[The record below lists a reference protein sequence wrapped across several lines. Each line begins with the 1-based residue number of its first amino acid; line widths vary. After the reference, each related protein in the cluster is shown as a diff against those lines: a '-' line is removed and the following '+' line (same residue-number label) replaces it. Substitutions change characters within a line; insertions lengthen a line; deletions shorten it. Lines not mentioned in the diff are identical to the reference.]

1 MTRLYNPI
9 DVWKERVFSGFKTN
23 ETIHPLFMAKKESAQ
38 MLHHPEEHSILDF
51 RRTFFKVL

>member
-1 MTRLYNPI
+1 MTRPSNPI

-23 ETIHPLFMAKKESAQ
+23 ETILPLFLAKKESAQ

-51 RRTFFKVL
+51 RRMVFKVI